1 MALGGG
7 PEMPFLDH
15 LEELRWRLFRAAA
28 ALLVGMIIGLFLVL
42 KMGLIG
48 VLSQAAAPYLPD
60 GKLIV
65 THPTHT
71 LSIVMMLALAIGLVI
86 ASPVVLYQA
95 WAFVSPAL
103 FPKERRLGMAV
114 LAGGLVLFCLGVAL
128 AYFLVLPASIPF
140 LVAIGG
146 DSLAT
151 FYTAQEYFSFVV
163 TLCLTFGIAFELPI
177 VILALSAL
185 GLVTPMFLRQYRRHA
200 FVLCAVGS
208 ALVTPGDLL
217 IATLAL
223 VVPLYL
229 LYELGILLAVV
240 TYRWRTR
247 RDASAESAGDDI
259 GVPA

>member
-1 MALGGG
+1 
-7 PEMPFLDH
+7 MPFLDH
-15 LEELRWRLFRAAA
+15 LEELRWRLFRAALA
-28 ALLVGMIIGLFLVL
+28 VVAGMVVGLVAVL
-42 KMGLIG
+42 KFNLIAT
-48 VLSQAAAPYLPD
+48 LSASAAPYLPL
-60 GKLIV
+60 GKLMV
-65 THPTHT
+65 THPTHA
-71 LSIVMMLALAIGLVI
+71 LSITMMLAFSIGLVL

-103 FPKERRLGMAV
+103 FPRERRIGIAV

-146 DSLAT
+146 DSLQIM
-151 FYTAQEYFSFVV
+151 YTAQEYFSFLV

-185 GLVTPMFLRQYRRHA
+185 GLVTPMFLREYRRHA
-200 FVLCAVGS
+200 FVGCVVGS

-223 VVPLYL
+223 VIPLYM
-229 LYELGILLAVV
+229 LYELGILLSVV
-240 TYRWRTR
+240 MYRWRQR
-247 RDASAESAGDDI
+247 RENSIDAPDEAGA
-259 GVPA
+259 PA